1 MKKKSIADN
10 SKKQNS
16 KQANSTTENR
26 RVISCGDIS
35 TLPGDEALLLS
46 NQLCFPL
53 YAASR
58 RVIRLYTP
66 ILEELGLTYTQ
77 YITMLALWENDGLA
91 VKELGRLLYLDSGT
105 LTPLLKKLEQQGSVV
120 RQRDKNDERNVS
132 VYLTEEGHQLKKR
145 ALTVPHRVAS
155 CINLKLDDAIE
166 LQRLLRLIL
175 E

>member
-105 LTPLLKKLEQQGSVV
+105 LTPLLKKLEQQG
-120 RQRDKNDERNVS
+120 
-132 VYLTEEGHQLKKR
+132 
-145 ALTVPHRVAS
+145 
-155 CINLKLDDAIE
+155 
-166 LQRLLRLIL
+166 
-175 E
+175 